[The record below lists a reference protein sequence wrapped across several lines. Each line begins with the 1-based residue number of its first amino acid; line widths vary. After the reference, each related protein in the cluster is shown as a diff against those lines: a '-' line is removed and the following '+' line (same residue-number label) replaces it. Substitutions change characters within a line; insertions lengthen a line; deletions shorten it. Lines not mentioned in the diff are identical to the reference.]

1 MERGGRGL
9 NPPSSFPSP
18 GNDSHSL
25 PSQVLIKQEKNAPA
39 WMYIDSYVATHRRVS
54 REWQVAADPAARGNG
69 STRAAGAESR
79 AAESRA
85 QGHLTRGEPKRKLRA
100 ERQGAGRPG
109 HRTAPPGSGRERL
122 QAAAEVPAHRLRL
135 LGAPLLPPPPPSP
148 PSPPLPGLASSGVA
162 DFGSSPE
169 EAGSSLASARE
180 WFPLRAFCL
189 SSSTFQPHTPRPPPV
204 IASQTNM
211 AAPAAA
217 AAGAA
222 ARARVGNT
230 GRARPP
236 SQPPP
241 PRSLPRGHR
250 MRHYGDHPRASRE
263 V

>member
-39 WMYIDSYVATHRRVS
+39 WMYIDSYAATHRRVS
-54 REWQVAADPAARGNG
+54 PEWQVAADPAARGNG

-135 LGAPLLPPPPPSP
+135 RGAPLLPPPPPSP

-180 WFPLRAFCL
+180 WFPLRAL
-189 SSSTFQPHTPRPPPV
+189 SLLLLLHFSAPH
-204 IASQTNM
+204 
-211 AAPAAA
+211 AAA
-217 AAGAA
+217 ASCHRLSNQHGGAG
-222 ARARVGNT
+222 G
-230 GRARPP
+230 GSGCGGGGCP
-236 SQPPP
+236 S
-241 PRSLPRGHR
+241 
-250 MRHYGDHPRASRE
+250 ASRGDRKS
-263 V
+263 VV